1 MWGESGIHT
10 DMNEFLEHTIPYEIY
25 GVEVRKLEPVHE
37 FISLCLHHYKDL
49 NSLYLL
55 AKSGIKLS
63 LFCDIYYYITKMLP
77 DIMELKKIC
86 DSFKVTDYITFCLYH
101 TNRILKSD
109 KLDEYLTV
117 FKADV
122 ASYLLNR
129 IGLTEDEYKYPDFG
143 VSDYI
148 FDWDFTTK
156 YNELLTEKDRRKIE
170 TNRKYM

>member
-63 LFCDIYYYITKMLP
+63 LFCVIYYYITKTSL
-77 DIMELKKIC
+77 
-86 DSFKVTDYITFCLYH
+86 
-101 TNRILKSD
+101 D
-109 KLDEYLTV
+109 KGTQR
-117 FKADV
+117 KT
-122 ASYLLNR
+122 
-129 IGLTEDEYKYPDFG
+129 TE
-143 VSDYI
+143 
-148 FDWDFTTK
+148 
-156 YNELLTEKDRRKIE
+156 NELPSLTQC
-170 TNRKYM
+170 TA